1 MKKLLLL
8 KLFILL
14 FPMHLSSQ
22 VAQVLGGGEMLPQL
36 GSFDE
41 SFLNSLP
48 ANIRGDFLDGQN
60 PEQPSITTIDPQ
72 TRISKLE
79 SSLGEAQRTLESI
92 RSEMNAELLR
102 RPDLS
107 MRRFGE
113 KFFSSL
119 QSTFLPISDPNF
131 DGSYV
136 VDVGDELTIQ
146 MIGPNRKFLGNFK

>member
-48 ANIRGDFLDGQN
+48 ANIRGDFL
-60 PEQPSITTIDPQ
+60 
-72 TRISKLE
+72 
-79 SSLGEAQRTLESI
+79 
-92 RSEMNAELLR
+92 
-102 RPDLS
+102 
-107 MRRFGE
+107 
-113 KFFSSL
+113 
-119 QSTFLPISDPNF
+119 
-131 DGSYV
+131 
-136 VDVGDELTIQ
+136 
-146 MIGPNRKFLGNFK
+146 

>member
-1 MKKLLLL
+1 
-8 KLFILL
+8 
-14 FPMHLSSQ
+14 
-22 VAQVLGGGEMLPQL
+22 
-36 GSFDE
+36 
-41 SFLNSLP
+41 
-48 ANIRGDFLDGQN
+48 
-60 PEQPSITTIDPQ
+60 
-72 TRISKLE
+72 
-79 SSLGEAQRTLESI
+79 
-92 RSEMNAELLR
+92 MNAELLR

-146 MIGPNRKFLGNFK
+146 MIGPNRKFFRNFK